1 MTRSAGNVLLAS
13 VLSLAI
19 VLFTGA
25 AFAEER
31 CQDPSVKI
39 EDQPTADG
47 IQVFA
52 TMNGLLEATITL
64 RAQLKGMTCTSALP
78 LTVCLNTPGRIPIA
92 TFRRDGP
99 SNWSYKYGYGW
110 QKGLMDYNKNL
121 GGQYVVCAL
130 PFPRGASY
138 RVNQG
143 FFGAKSHKRGG
154 ADQYA
159 VDFAMPEG
167 SVVCAALP
175 GTVIGVRSES
185 NIGGDD
191 ISFVHC
197 SNYIIVK
204 HPDGT
209 YGEYVHLQQ
218 GSPRVRPG
226 QQIAVGTPLALSGHT
241 GFADA
246 PHLHFGVYKVLDGDR
261 KVTLPVYFQTRAGA
275 LPPKEGA
282 VLENY

>member
-1 MTRSAGNVLLAS
+1 MTSSAGKILFVSALWLALLG
-13 VLSLAI
+13 
-19 VLFTGA
+19 FDGA
-25 AFAEER
+25 AFALER

-39 EDQPTADG
+39 EDQATPDG
-47 IQVFA
+47 VQVFA
-52 TMNGLLEATITL
+52 TMNGLLESTITL
-64 RAQLKGMTCTSALP
+64 RAQLKGMTCTNPLP

-99 SNWSYKYGYGW
+99 ANWSYKYSYGW

-121 GGQYVVCAL
+121 GGQYVVCAP
-130 PFPRGASY
+130 PFPRGVSY

-167 SVVCAALP
+167 SVVCAALA

-185 NIGGDD
+185 DIGGDD

-204 HPDGT
+204 HLDGT
-209 YGEYVHLQQ
+209 YGEYVHLRQ

-226 QQIAVGTPLALSGHT
+226 QQVAVGTPLAFSGHT

-261 KVTLPVYFQTRAGA
+261 KVTLPVYFQTSAGVWT
-275 LPPKEGA
+275 PKEGA
-282 VLENY
+282 VLENN